1 MKRCLFFVVP
11 ILVIMLLGGAGWAE
25 LTNSKIETQVLR
37 IFATKR
43 SGYYHK
49 PWKSPDFRHVKGS
62 AFFFSDEKLFPG
74 QRGLILTN
82 AHAVAMAQSIKVS
95 NGREKRRY
103 EVNLVGVC
111 NSADFAV
118 VKMEAGE
125 LETYERRNGK
135 VIPLQLGNSD
145 QLRVG
150 HKVLGWGYPL
160 GGERISK
167 SEEGE
172 ISRIEVNRYAYSA
185 DRWLMVQASLQ
196 QNRGNSGGPVLKDG
210 HVVGISF
217 QGIRTSDRINY
228 FIPINLVKRLIPALG
243 DQSGIPQWQYL
254 AQYMF
259 QRLKDYYNLDADQ
272 GGILIDYVIPGGG
285 PQKFGLRDRDILVEI
300 DGHEIDNFGDIFL
313 EPIGQRVYYGEIL
326 NRKLVGDPLTV
337 KVIRKGE
344 VKDISG
350 NVGEGLP
357 QLVPRIFGPPNY
369 FLFGG
374 IGFVELTLNCIDNL
388 GKSGEPFRAKYA
400 SEYPDKPYQ
409 KIVIISEIFPE
420 YGLVNTAQFLQR
432 IEKINGEEILN
443 ISDLY
448 QKIQTL
454 KEQGKKK
461 AILET
466 AGRISLPLD
475 IEGADKLDAGIR
487 EKYGILYMKTPGG
500 FQK

>member
-1 MKRCLFFVVP
+1 MKRCLFLVVP
-11 ILVIMLLGGAGWAE
+11 ILMIMLLGDAGRAE
-25 LTNSKIETQVLR
+25 LTNSRIETQVLR

-43 SGYYHK
+43 AGYYHK
-49 PWKSPDFRHVKGS
+49 PWKSPDFIQVKGS

-82 AHAVAMAQSIKVS
+82 AHAVALAQSIKIS
-95 NGREKRRY
+95 NGKEKRRY
-103 EVNLVGVC
+103 DVNLVGVC
-111 NSADFAV
+111 NTADFAV

-125 LETYERRNGK
+125 LEIYERRNGK
-135 VIPLQLGNSD
+135 VVPLQLGNSD

-172 ISRIEVNRYAYSA
+172 ISRIEVNRYAYSG

-210 HVVGISF
+210 HVVGMSF

-228 FIPINLVKRLIPALG
+228 FIPINLVRRLVPALG
-243 DQSGIPQWQYL
+243 DQSRIPQWQYL
-254 AQYMF
+254 AQSMF
-259 QRLKDYYNLDADQ
+259 PRLKDYYNLDADQ

-285 PQKFGLRDRDILVEI
+285 PQKFGLRDGDILVEI
-300 DGHEIDNFGDIFL
+300 DGHEIDNFGDIFY
-313 EPIGQRVYYGEIL
+313 EPIGQRVYYEEIL
-326 NRKLVGDPLTV
+326 NRKLVGDPLSL

-344 VKDISG
+344 VKEISG
-350 NVGEGLP
+350 SVGEGLP
-357 QLVPRIFGPPNY
+357 VLVPRIFAPPNY
-369 FLFGG
+369 FIFGG

-388 GKSGEPFRAKYA
+388 GKSGEAFRAKYA
-400 SEYPDKPYQ
+400 SEYPQKPYQ
-409 KIVIISEIFPE
+409 KIIIISEIFPE
-420 YGLVNTAQFLQR
+420 YGLVNTVPFLKR
-432 IEKINGEEILN
+432 IEKINGEEVLN

-448 QKIQTL
+448 QKLQTL

-466 AGRISLPLD
+466 AGHILLPLD
-475 IEGADKLDAGIR
+475 IDSADKLDAGIK
-487 EKYGILYMKTPGG
+487 EKYGILYMKTPGD
-500 FQK
+500 FQN